1 MRAFLARNRLGPP
14 LALLLAAAA
23 LALYAYFSLAA
34 IPAQYQYLWAAPA
47 PTTAATGGKA
57 ANDGLRD
64 ARLRMDALN
73 EQLEGACEKTTLYA
87 VSDGVSVQAN
97 VDGATAVTARL
108 EALDDGAYALKPI
121 LLKGG
126 RLLYPE
132 EFQTGTRVALVD
144 EKLAVALYN
153 YAEPLGRTLLL
164 GGQSYRIVG
173 IVNDSRH
180 VGDQREYSLY
190 VPYRAMEHAS
200 VEMTALCVQTAPIP
214 GAGGWSAF
222 ETATAALSAQ
232 GTCISLPKETM
243 HAALPLR
250 MVCCAFGLMALLFA
264 VRLCNAMTRRLYRA
278 WRLRMREQYAL
289 RLAPWLTARAL
300 PLLLGYA
307 VCAFAFTR
315 LFLLLIEPVYTFP
328 EWIPKVLVE
337 PNDISAAFWAVWQK
351 QAALIELRSP
361 ELIRTRFF
369 GELTAWAC
377 GALALA
383 GGLLAARLSA
393 ALRPLLLRPD
403 DEADRAVP
411 DGAQAEAEALIRR

>member
-14 LALLLAAAA
+14 LALLVLAAA
-23 LALYAYFSLAA
+23 LALYAVFSLAA

-47 PTTAATGGKA
+47 PTTPAAGGKA
-57 ANDGLRD
+57 SNSGLRD

-87 VSDGVSVQAN
+87 VADGVSVIAG

-121 LLKGG
+121 LLRSG

-132 EFQTGTRVALVD
+132 EFQTGARVALVD

-173 IVNDSRH
+173 IVNDSRR
-180 VGDQREYSLY
+180 VGDRREYSLY

-200 VEMTALCVQTAPIP
+200 VEMSALCVQTAPIQ

-232 GTCISLPKETM
+232 GTCISLPKETQ
-243 HAALPLR
+243 HATLPLR

-289 RLAPWLTARAL
+289 RLAPWLTLRAL

-361 ELIRTRFF
+361 ELIRIRFF

-393 ALRPLLLRPD
+393 ALRPLLPHPD
-403 DEADRAVP
+403 DEANRAVP
-411 DGAQAEAEALIRR
+411 DDAQAETDALMRR